1 MRKWRGM
8 RRRAIWIVGAW
19 LAWAGS
25 VAAAEQA
32 KTLEIG
38 AQAPD
43 FVLPGVDGKDHSL
56 KDYAAAKALVGIFTC
71 NHCPTAQA
79 YEKRI
84 LALDA
89 DFKERGRTLV
99 ASMPNDPVA
108 ARLAQVGHTGLG
120 ESRWGNKAP
129 G

>member
-56 KDYAAAKALVGIFTC
+56 KDYAAAKVLVVIFTC
-71 NHCPTAQA
+71 DHCPTAQA

-89 DFKERGRTLV
+89 DFKERGVTLV
-99 ASMPNDPVA
+99 AIMPNDPVA
-108 ARLAQVGHTGLG
+108 VRLG
-120 ESRWGNKAP
+120 ELGDTALGGSAWG
-129 G
+129 